1 MKHSL
6 SLLLILSLLCAL
18 LAGCAGKAACPPA
31 SDGGNQEPSPKPE
44 GAVARCR
51 VVAVSEGNT
60 LLLADVD
67 SERGDIYTLDAG
79 ELSLEHDQAELGEL
93 LDDGQLAVG
102 ALVEVAFGGDILESY
117 PALFGGVERITVLP
131 DEFDD
136 RGARYLRVLNDLWG
150 KDEGRNSS
158 GVEYISVDL
167 AATSLPPAER
177 SAVAWP
183 FAQAHDAMPLA
194 LNYEQLCE
202 EGYISGLEGEDIFP
216 AWENGVLFTITET
229 AETDTFTATATR
241 FDIPDNTAAPK
252 GLLATFYLLPYG
264 TESVFNLTYTYQAYN
279 SDNTDITQTIVLS
292 NQTLPS
298 TEMWTEGASISY
310 TLGISRKKVTVTA
323 GSLPTWNTGSTET
336 VSETVVIN

>member
-1 MKHSL
+1 MKRSL

-18 LAGCAGKAACPPA
+18 LAGCAGTACPPA
-31 SDGGNQEPSPKPE
+31 SGGGDQEPSPK
-44 GAVARCR
+44 GAPATARCR
-51 VVAVSEGNT
+51 VVSVSENNV

-136 RGARYLRVLNDLWG
+136 RCALYLRVLNDLWG
-150 KDEGRNSS
+150 KDEGLNSS

-167 AATSLPPAER
+167 AATSLTPAER
-177 SAVAWP
+177 SAVAWT
-183 FAQAHDAMPLA
+183 FAQSHGAEPMELS
-194 LNYEQLCE
+194 YEQLCA
-202 EGYISGLEGEDIFP
+202 EGYVSGLEGENAFP

-229 AETDTFTATATR
+229 DDPVT
-241 FDIPDNTAAPK
+241 
-252 GLLATFYLLPYG
+252 
-264 TESVFNLTYTYQAYN
+264 FNLP
-279 SDNTDITQTIVLS
+279 SLS
-292 NQTLPS
+292 EGGELPS
-298 TEMWTEGASISY
+298 MTQYNI
-310 TLGISRKKVTVTA
+310 K
-323 GSLPTWNTGSTET
+323 NT
-336 VSETVVIN
+336 VSFDASKWRTALGAYGFSKCVAVQNNDGVWGDYRINGPEWIS

>member
-1 MKHSL
+1 MKRSL

-18 LAGCAGKAACPPA
+18 LAGCAGTACPPA
-31 SDGGNQEPSPKPE
+31 SGGGNQEPSPK
-44 GAVARCR
+44 GAPATARCR
-51 VVAVSEGNT
+51 VVSVSENNV

-136 RGARYLRVLNDLWG
+136 RCALYLRVLNDLWG
-150 KDEGRNSS
+150 KDEGLNSS

-167 AATSLPPAER
+167 AATSLTPAER
-177 SAVAWP
+177 SAVAWT
-183 FAQAHDAMPLA
+183 FAQSHSAEPLE

-202 EGYISGLEGEDIFP
+202 EGYISGLEGENIFP

-229 AETDTFTATATR
+229 DDPVT
-241 FDIPDNTAAPK
+241 
-252 GLLATFYLLPYG
+252 
-264 TESVFNLTYTYQAYN
+264 FNLP
-279 SDNTDITQTIVLS
+279 SLS
-292 NQTLPS
+292 EGGEEPS
-298 TEMWTEGASISY
+298 MSQFNI
-310 TLGISRKKVTVTA
+310 K
-323 GSLPTWNTGSTET
+323 NT
-336 VSETVVIN
+336 VSFDASKWRTALGAYGFSKCVAVQNNDGVWGDYHINGPEWIS

>member
-1 MKHSL
+1 MKRSL

-18 LAGCAGKAACPPA
+18 LAGCAGTACPPA
-31 SDGGNQEPSPKPE
+31 SGGGDQEPLPKTE

-79 ELSLEHDQAELGEL
+79 GLPLYREPTERGEL
-93 LDDGQLAVG
+93 LADGQLAAG

-117 PALFGGVERITVLP
+117 PALFGEVERITVLP

-136 RGARYLRVLNDLWG
+136 RCALYLRVLNDLWG
-150 KDEGRNSS
+150 KDEGLNSS

-167 AATSLPPAER
+167 AATSLTPAER
-177 SAVAWP
+177 SAVAWT
-183 FAQAHDAMPLA
+183 FAQSHSAEPLE

-202 EGYISGLEGEDIFP
+202 EGYISGLEGENIFP

-229 AETDTFTATATR
+229 DDPVT
-241 FDIPDNTAAPK
+241 
-252 GLLATFYLLPYG
+252 
-264 TESVFNLTYTYQAYN
+264 FNLP
-279 SDNTDITQTIVLS
+279 SLS
-292 NQTLPS
+292 EGGEEPS
-298 TEMWTEGASISY
+298 MSQFNI
-310 TLGISRKKVTVTA
+310 K
-323 GSLPTWNTGSTET
+323 NT
-336 VSETVVIN
+336 VSFDASKWRTALGAYGFSKCVAVQNNDGVWGDYRINGPEWIS

>member
-1 MKHSL
+1 MKRSL

-18 LAGCAGKAACPPA
+18 LAGCAGTACPPA
-31 SDGGNQEPSPKPE
+31 SGGGDQEPSPK
-44 GAVARCR
+44 GAPATARCR
-51 VVAVSEGNT
+51 VVSVSENNV

-136 RGARYLRVLNDLWG
+136 RCALYLRVLNDLWG
-150 KDEGRNSS
+150 KDEGLNSS

-167 AATSLPPAER
+167 AATSLTPAER
-177 SAVAWP
+177 SAVAWT
-183 FAQAHDAMPLA
+183 FAQSHSAEPLE

-229 AETDTFTATATR
+229 DDPVT
-241 FDIPDNTAAPK
+241 
-252 GLLATFYLLPYG
+252 
-264 TESVFNLTYTYQAYN
+264 FNLP
-279 SDNTDITQTIVLS
+279 SLS
-292 NQTLPS
+292 EGGEEPS
-298 TEMWTEGASISY
+298 MSQFNI
-310 TLGISRKKVTVTA
+310 K
-323 GSLPTWNTGSTET
+323 NT
-336 VSETVVIN
+336 VSFDASKWRTALGAYGFSKCVAVQNNDGVWGDYRINGPEWIS

>member
-1 MKHSL
+1 MKRSL
-6 SLLLILSLLCAL
+6 SLLLIMSLLCAL
-18 LAGCAGKAACPPA
+18 LAGCAGTACPPA
-31 SDGGNQEPSPKPE
+31 SGGGDQEPSPK
-44 GAVARCR
+44 GAPATARCR
-51 VVAVSEGNT
+51 VVSVSENNV

-136 RGARYLRVLNDLWG
+136 RCALYLRVLNDLWG
-150 KDEGRNSS
+150 KDEGLNSS

-167 AATSLPPAER
+167 AATSLTPAER
-177 SAVAWP
+177 SAVAWT
-183 FAQAHDAMPLA
+183 FAQSHSAEPLE

-202 EGYISGLEGEDIFP
+202 EGYISGLEGENIFP

-229 AETDTFTATATR
+229 DDPVT
-241 FDIPDNTAAPK
+241 
-252 GLLATFYLLPYG
+252 
-264 TESVFNLTYTYQAYN
+264 FNLP
-279 SDNTDITQTIVLS
+279 SLS
-292 NQTLPS
+292 EGGEEPS
-298 TEMWTEGASISY
+298 MSQFNI
-310 TLGISRKKVTVTA
+310 K
-323 GSLPTWNTGSTET
+323 NT
-336 VSETVVIN
+336 VSFDASKWRTALGAYGFSKCVAVQNNDGVWGDYRINGPEWIS

>member
-1 MKHSL
+1 MKRSL

-18 LAGCAGKAACPPA
+18 LAGCAGTACPPA
-31 SDGGNQEPSPKPE
+31 SGGGDQEPSPK
-44 GAVARCR
+44 GAPATARCR
-51 VVAVSEGNT
+51 VVSVSENNV

-79 ELSLEHDQAELGEL
+79 ELSLEHDQAELGGL

-136 RGARYLRVLNDLWG
+136 RCALYLRVLNDLWG
-150 KDEGRNSS
+150 KDEGLNSS

-167 AATSLPPAER
+167 AATSLTPAER
-177 SAVAWP
+177 SAVAWT
-183 FAQAHDAMPLA
+183 FAQSHSAEPMELS
-194 LNYEQLCE
+194 YEQLCA

-229 AETDTFTATATR
+229 DDPVT
-241 FDIPDNTAAPK
+241 
-252 GLLATFYLLPYG
+252 
-264 TESVFNLTYTYQAYN
+264 FNLP
-279 SDNTDITQTIVLS
+279 SLS
-292 NQTLPS
+292 EGGEEPS
-298 TEMWTEGASISY
+298 MSQFNI
-310 TLGISRKKVTVTA
+310 K
-323 GSLPTWNTGSTET
+323 NT
-336 VSETVVIN
+336 VSFDASKWRTALGAYGFSKCVAVQNNDGVWGDYRINGPEWIS

>member
-1 MKHSL
+1 MKRSL

-18 LAGCAGKAACPPA
+18 LAGCAGTACPPA
-31 SDGGNQEPSPKPE
+31 SDGGDQEPLPKTE

-136 RGARYLRVLNDLWG
+136 RCALYLRVLNDLWG
-150 KDEGRNSS
+150 KDEGLNSS

-167 AATSLPPAER
+167 AATSLTPAER
-177 SAVAWP
+177 SAVAWT
-183 FAQAHDAMPLA
+183 FAQSHGAEPMELS
-194 LNYEQLCE
+194 YEQLCA
-202 EGYISGLEGEDIFP
+202 EGYISGLTGENAFP
-216 AWENGVLFTITET
+216 QWEKGILFTITET
-229 AETDTFTATATR
+229 DE
-241 FDIPDNTAAPK
+241 P
-252 GLLATFYLLPYG
+252 
-264 TESVFNLTYTYQAYN
+264 
-279 SDNTDITQTIVLS
+279 VLFS
-292 NQTLPS
+292 LPS
-298 TEMWTEGASISY
+298 MSEGEEEPSMSQFNI
-310 TLGISRKKVTVTA
+310 K
-323 GSLPTWNTGSTET
+323 NT
-336 VSETVVIN
+336 VSFDASKWRTALGAYGFSKCVAVQNNDGVWGDYRINGPEWIS

>member
-1 MKHSL
+1 MKRSL

-18 LAGCAGKAACPPA
+18 LAGCAGTACPPA
-31 SDGGNQEPSPKPE
+31 SGGGDQEPSPK
-44 GAVARCR
+44 GAPATARCR
-51 VVAVSEGNT
+51 VVSVSENNV

-136 RGARYLRVLNDLWG
+136 RCALYLRVLNDLWG
-150 KDEGRNSS
+150 KDEGLNSS

-167 AATSLPPAER
+167 AATSLTPAER
-177 SAVAWP
+177 SAVAWT
-183 FAQAHDAMPLA
+183 FAQSHSAEPLE

-202 EGYISGLEGEDIFP
+202 EGYISGLEGENIFP
-216 AWENGVLFTITET
+216 AWENGVLFPITET
-229 AETDTFTATATR
+229 DDPVT
-241 FDIPDNTAAPK
+241 
-252 GLLATFYLLPYG
+252 
-264 TESVFNLTYTYQAYN
+264 FNLP
-279 SDNTDITQTIVLS
+279 SLS
-292 NQTLPS
+292 EGGEEPS
-298 TEMWTEGASISY
+298 MSQFNI
-310 TLGISRKKVTVTA
+310 K
-323 GSLPTWNTGSTET
+323 NT
-336 VSETVVIN
+336 VSFDASKWRTALGAYGFSKCVAVQNNDGVWGDYRINGPEWIS

>member
-1 MKHSL
+1 MKRSL

-18 LAGCAGKAACPPA
+18 LAGCAGTACPPA
-31 SDGGNQEPSPKPE
+31 SDGGDQEPLPKTE

-117 PALFGGVERITVLP
+117 PALFGGVECITVLP

-136 RGARYLRVLNDLWG
+136 RCALYLRVLNDLWG
-150 KDEGRNSS
+150 KDEGLNSS

-167 AATSLPPAER
+167 AATSLTPAER
-177 SAVAWP
+177 SAVAWT
-183 FAQAHDAMPLA
+183 FAQSHGAEPMELS
-194 LNYEQLCE
+194 YEQLCA
-202 EGYISGLEGEDIFP
+202 EGYISGLTGENAFP
-216 AWENGVLFTITET
+216 QWEKGILFTITET
-229 AETDTFTATATR
+229 DE
-241 FDIPDNTAAPK
+241 P
-252 GLLATFYLLPYG
+252 
-264 TESVFNLTYTYQAYN
+264 
-279 SDNTDITQTIVLS
+279 VLFS
-292 NQTLPS
+292 LPS
-298 TEMWTEGASISY
+298 MSEGEEEPSMSQFNI
-310 TLGISRKKVTVTA
+310 K
-323 GSLPTWNTGSTET
+323 NT
-336 VSETVVIN
+336 VSFDASKWRTALGAYGFSKCVAVQNNDGVWGDYHINGPEWIS

>member
-1 MKHSL
+1 MKRSL

-18 LAGCAGKAACPPA
+18 LAGCAGTACPPA
-31 SDGGNQEPSPKPE
+31 SGGGDQEPSPK
-44 GAVARCR
+44 GAPATARCR
-51 VVAVSEGNT
+51 VVSVSENNV

-136 RGARYLRVLNDLWG
+136 RCALYLRVLNDLWG
-150 KDEGRNSS
+150 KDEGLNSS

-167 AATSLPPAER
+167 AATSLTPAER
-177 SAVAWP
+177 SAVAWT
-183 FAQAHDAMPLA
+183 FAQAHDAMPLE

-202 EGYISGLEGEDIFP
+202 EGYISGLTGEDIFP

-229 AETDTFTATATR
+229 DE
-241 FDIPDNTAAPK
+241 P
-252 GLLATFYLLPYG
+252 
-264 TESVFNLTYTYQAYN
+264 
-279 SDNTDITQTIVLS
+279 VLFS
-292 NQTLPS
+292 LPS
-298 TEMWTEGASISY
+298 MSEGEEEPSMSQFNI
-310 TLGISRKKVTVTA
+310 K
-323 GSLPTWNTGSTET
+323 NT
-336 VSETVVIN
+336 VSFDASKWRTALGAYGFSKCVAVQNNDGVWGDYRINGLEWIS

>member
-1 MKHSL
+1 MKRSL

-18 LAGCAGKAACPPA
+18 LAGCAGTACPPA
-31 SDGGNQEPSPKPE
+31 SGGGDQEPSPK
-44 GAVARCR
+44 GAPATARCR
-51 VVAVSEGNT
+51 VVSVSENNV

-136 RGARYLRVLNDLWG
+136 RCALYLRVLNDLWG
-150 KDEGRNSS
+150 KDEGLNSS

-167 AATSLPPAER
+167 SATSLTPAER
-177 SAVAWP
+177 SAVAWT
-183 FAQAHDAMPLA
+183 FAQSHSAEPMELS
-194 LNYEQLCE
+194 YEQLCT
-202 EGYISGLEGEDIFP
+202 EGYISGLTGEDIFP

-229 AETDTFTATATR
+229 DE
-241 FDIPDNTAAPK
+241 P
-252 GLLATFYLLPYG
+252 
-264 TESVFNLTYTYQAYN
+264 
-279 SDNTDITQTIVLS
+279 VLF
-292 NQTLPS
+292 
-298 TEMWTEGASISY
+298 
-310 TLGISRKKVTVTA
+310 
-323 GSLPTWNTGSTET
+323 SLPGMLEGEEEPPMSQFNIKNT
-336 VSETVVIN
+336 VSFDASKWRTALGAYGFSKCVAVQNNDGVWGDYHINGPEWIS

>member
-1 MKHSL
+1 MKRSL

-18 LAGCAGKAACPPA
+18 LAGCAGTACPPA
-31 SDGGNQEPSPKPE
+31 SGGGDQEPSPK
-44 GAVARCR
+44 GAPATARCR
-51 VVAVSEGNT
+51 VVSVSENNV

-136 RGARYLRVLNDLWG
+136 RCALYLRVLNDLWG
-150 KDEGRNSS
+150 KDEGLNSS

-167 AATSLPPAER
+167 AATSLTPAER
-177 SAVAWP
+177 SAVAWT
-183 FAQAHDAMPLA
+183 FAQSHSAEPLE

-202 EGYISGLEGEDIFP
+202 EGYISGLEGENIFP

-229 AETDTFTATATR
+229 DDPVT
-241 FDIPDNTAAPK
+241 
-252 GLLATFYLLPYG
+252 
-264 TESVFNLTYTYQAYN
+264 FNLP
-279 SDNTDITQTIVLS
+279 SLS
-292 NQTLPS
+292 EGGEEPS
-298 TEMWTEGASISY
+298 MSQFNI
-310 TLGISRKKVTVTA
+310 K
-323 GSLPTWNTGSTET
+323 NT
-336 VSETVVIN
+336 VSFDASKWRTALGAYGFSKCVAVQNNDGVWGDYRINGSEWIS

>member
-1 MKHSL
+1 MKRSL

-18 LAGCAGKAACPPA
+18 LAGCAGTACPPA
-31 SDGGNQEPSPKPE
+31 SGGGDQEPSPK
-44 GAVARCR
+44 GAPATARCR
-51 VVAVSEGNT
+51 VVSVSENNV

-136 RGARYLRVLNDLWG
+136 RCALYLRVLNDLWG
-150 KDEGRNSS
+150 KDEGLNSS

-167 AATSLPPAER
+167 AATSLTPAER
-177 SAVAWP
+177 SAVAWT
-183 FAQAHDAMPLA
+183 FAQSHSAEPLE

-202 EGYISGLEGEDIFP
+202 EGYISGLEGENIFP

-229 AETDTFTATATR
+229 DDPVT
-241 FDIPDNTAAPK
+241 
-252 GLLATFYLLPYG
+252 
-264 TESVFNLTYTYQAYN
+264 FNLP
-279 SDNTDITQTIVLS
+279 SLS
-292 NQTLPS
+292 EGGEEPS
-298 TEMWTEGASISY
+298 MSQFNI
-310 TLGISRKKVTVTA
+310 K
-323 GSLPTWNTGSTET
+323 NT
-336 VSETVVIN
+336 VSFDASKWRTALGAYGFSKCVAVQNNHGVWGDYRINGPEWIS

>member
-1 MKHSL
+1 MKRSL

-18 LAGCAGKAACPPA
+18 LAGCAGTACPPA
-31 SDGGNQEPSPKPE
+31 SGGGDQEPSPK
-44 GAVARCR
+44 GAPATARCR
-51 VVAVSEGNT
+51 VVSVSENNV

-136 RGARYLRVLNDLWG
+136 RCALYLRVLNDLWG
-150 KDEGRNSS
+150 KDEGLNSS

-167 AATSLPPAER
+167 AATSLTLAER
-177 SAVAWP
+177 SAVAWT
-183 FAQAHDAMPLA
+183 FAQSHSAEPLE

-202 EGYISGLEGEDIFP
+202 EGYISGLEGENIFP

-229 AETDTFTATATR
+229 DDPVT
-241 FDIPDNTAAPK
+241 
-252 GLLATFYLLPYG
+252 
-264 TESVFNLTYTYQAYN
+264 FNLP
-279 SDNTDITQTIVLS
+279 SLS
-292 NQTLPS
+292 EGGEEPS
-298 TEMWTEGASISY
+298 MSQFNI
-310 TLGISRKKVTVTA
+310 K
-323 GSLPTWNTGSTET
+323 NT
-336 VSETVVIN
+336 VSFDASKWRTALGAYGFSKCVAVQNNDGVWGDYRINGPEWIS

>member
-1 MKHSL
+1 MKRSL

-18 LAGCAGKAACPPA
+18 LAGCAGTACPPA
-31 SDGGNQEPSPKPE
+31 SGGGDQEPSPK
-44 GAVARCR
+44 GAPATARCR
-51 VVAVSEGNT
+51 VVSVSENNV

-79 ELSLEHDQAELGEL
+79 ELSLEHDQAELGGL

-136 RGARYLRVLNDLWG
+136 RCALYLRVLGDLWG
-150 KDEGRNSS
+150 KDEGLNSS

-167 AATSLPPAER
+167 SATSLTPAER
-177 SAVAWP
+177 SAVAWT
-183 FAQAHDAMPLA
+183 FAQAHGAMPLE
-194 LNYEQLCE
+194 LNYEQLCA

-229 AETDTFTATATR
+229 DDPVT
-241 FDIPDNTAAPK
+241 
-252 GLLATFYLLPYG
+252 
-264 TESVFNLTYTYQAYN
+264 FNLP
-279 SDNTDITQTIVLS
+279 SLS
-292 NQTLPS
+292 EGGELPS
-298 TEMWTEGASISY
+298 MTQYNI
-310 TLGISRKKVTVTA
+310 K
-323 GSLPTWNTGSTET
+323 NT
-336 VSETVVIN
+336 VSFDASKWRTALGAYGFSKCVAVQNNDGVWGDYRINGPEWIS

>member
-1 MKHSL
+1 MKRSL

-18 LAGCAGKAACPPA
+18 LAGCAGTACPPA
-31 SDGGNQEPSPKPE
+31 SGGGDQEPSPK
-44 GAVARCR
+44 GAPATARCR
-51 VVAVSEGNT
+51 VVSVSENNV

-102 ALVEVAFGGDILESY
+102 ALVEVAFGGDILERY

-136 RGARYLRVLNDLWG
+136 RCALYLRVLNDLWG
-150 KDEGRNSS
+150 KDEGLNSS

-167 AATSLPPAER
+167 AATSLTPAER
-177 SAVAWP
+177 SAVAWT
-183 FAQAHDAMPLA
+183 FAQSHSAEPME

-202 EGYISGLEGEDIFP
+202 EGYISGLTGEDIFP

-229 AETDTFTATATR
+229 DDPVT
-241 FDIPDNTAAPK
+241 
-252 GLLATFYLLPYG
+252 
-264 TESVFNLTYTYQAYN
+264 FNLP
-279 SDNTDITQTIVLS
+279 SLS
-292 NQTLPS
+292 EGGEEPS
-298 TEMWTEGASISY
+298 MSQFNI
-310 TLGISRKKVTVTA
+310 K
-323 GSLPTWNTGSTET
+323 NT
-336 VSETVVIN
+336 VSFDASKWRTALGAYGFSKCVAVQNNDGVWGDYRINGPEWIS

>member
-1 MKHSL
+1 MKRSL

-18 LAGCAGKAACPPA
+18 LAGCAGTACPPA
-31 SDGGNQEPSPKPE
+31 SGGGDQEPSPK
-44 GAVARCR
+44 GAPATARCR
-51 VVAVSEGNT
+51 VVSVSENNV

-102 ALVEVAFGGDILESY
+102 ALVEVAYGGDILESY

-136 RGARYLRVLNDLWG
+136 RCALYLRVLNDLWG
-150 KDEGRNSS
+150 KDEGLNSS

-167 AATSLPPAER
+167 AATSLTPAER
-177 SAVAWP
+177 SAVAWT
-183 FAQAHDAMPLA
+183 FAQSHSAEPLE

-202 EGYISGLEGEDIFP
+202 EGYISGLEGENIFP

-229 AETDTFTATATR
+229 DDPVT
-241 FDIPDNTAAPK
+241 
-252 GLLATFYLLPYG
+252 
-264 TESVFNLTYTYQAYN
+264 FNLP
-279 SDNTDITQTIVLS
+279 SLS
-292 NQTLPS
+292 EGGEEPS
-298 TEMWTEGASISY
+298 MSQFNI
-310 TLGISRKKVTVTA
+310 K
-323 GSLPTWNTGSTET
+323 NT
-336 VSETVVIN
+336 VSFDASKWRTALGAYGFSKCVAVQNNDGVWGDYRINGPEWIS

>member
-18 LAGCAGKAACPPA
+18 LAGCAGTACPPA
-31 SDGGNQEPSPKPE
+31 SGGGDQEPSPK
-44 GAVARCR
+44 GAPATARCR
-51 VVAVSEGNT
+51 VVSVSENNV

-136 RGARYLRVLNDLWG
+136 RCALYLRVLNDLWG
-150 KDEGRNSS
+150 KDEGLNSS

-167 AATSLPPAER
+167 AATSLTPAER
-177 SAVAWP
+177 SAVAWT
-183 FAQAHDAMPLA
+183 FAQSHSAEPLE

-202 EGYISGLEGEDIFP
+202 EGYISGLEGENIFP

-229 AETDTFTATATR
+229 DDPVT
-241 FDIPDNTAAPK
+241 
-252 GLLATFYLLPYG
+252 
-264 TESVFNLTYTYQAYN
+264 FNLP
-279 SDNTDITQTIVLS
+279 SLS
-292 NQTLPS
+292 EGGEEPS
-298 TEMWTEGASISY
+298 MSQFNI
-310 TLGISRKKVTVTA
+310 K
-323 GSLPTWNTGSTET
+323 NT
-336 VSETVVIN
+336 VSFDASKWRTALGAYGFSKCVAVQNNDGVWGDYRINGPEWIS

>member
-1 MKHSL
+1 MKRSL

-18 LAGCAGKAACPPA
+18 LAGCAGTACPPA
-31 SDGGNQEPSPKPE
+31 SGGGDQEPSPK
-44 GAVARCR
+44 GAPATARCR
-51 VVAVSEGNT
+51 VVSVSENNV

-136 RGARYLRVLNDLWG
+136 RCALYLRVLNDLWG
-150 KDEGRNSS
+150 KDEGLNSS
-158 GVEYISVDL
+158 GVECISVDL
-167 AATSLPPAER
+167 AATSLTPAER
-177 SAVAWP
+177 SAVAWT
-183 FAQAHDAMPLA
+183 FAQSHSAEPLE

-202 EGYISGLEGEDIFP
+202 EGYISGLEGENIFP

-229 AETDTFTATATR
+229 DDPVT
-241 FDIPDNTAAPK
+241 
-252 GLLATFYLLPYG
+252 
-264 TESVFNLTYTYQAYN
+264 FNLP
-279 SDNTDITQTIVLS
+279 SLS
-292 NQTLPS
+292 EGGEEPS
-298 TEMWTEGASISY
+298 MSQFNI
-310 TLGISRKKVTVTA
+310 K
-323 GSLPTWNTGSTET
+323 NT
-336 VSETVVIN
+336 VSFDASKWRTALGAYGFSKCVAVQNNDGVWGDYRINGPEWIS